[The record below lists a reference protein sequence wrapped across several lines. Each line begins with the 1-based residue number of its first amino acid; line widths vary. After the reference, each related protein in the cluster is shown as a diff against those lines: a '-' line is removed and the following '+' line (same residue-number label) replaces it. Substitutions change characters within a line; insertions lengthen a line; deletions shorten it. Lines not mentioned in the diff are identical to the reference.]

1 MKMLEPA
8 LHSAAGIK
16 KIEKLYPVYKDYLW
30 GGNKL
35 KERYGKITDL
45 SPCAESWE
53 LSFHADGMTRL
64 GDGKTLAEAATP
76 ADLGTRVAAFPAF
89 PLMIKLIDAKENLSV
104 QVHPTDE
111 YAMANEN
118 SFGKTEMWYIVE
130 GEAGAGIYLG
140 FSRDVTREEYEAAIK
155 EERLTELLNFYP
167 VKAGECY
174 MIPAGTVHAIGAGC
188 LICEIQQNSNLTYRV
203 YDYGRRD
210 KDGNTRPLHIEK
222 ALAVSDLTAYHHT
235 PPTGDLLAT
244 CPYFHV
250 EKHTVGGELSLATNG
265 ESFHALTCVSGS
277 GSIDGEPLAA
287 GDTFFVPAT
296 HGAYTLTG
304 SAKLILTKV

>member
-1 MKMLEPA
+1 MN
-8 LHSAAGIK
+8 
-16 KIEKLYPVYKDYLW
+16 IEKLYPVYQDYLW
-30 GGNKL
+30 GGNQL
-35 KERYGKITDL
+35 KERYGKKGAPA
-45 SPCAESWE
+45 PCAESWE
-53 LSFHADGMTRL
+53 LSFHADGKTRL

-76 ADLGTRVAAFPAF
+76 ADLGTRAAAFPAF
-89 PLMIKLIDAKENLSV
+89 PLMIKLIDAHENLSV

-130 GEAGAGIYLG
+130 AAAGAGIYLG

-155 EERLTELLNFYP
+155 EERLTALLNFFP

-174 MIPAGTVHAIGAGC
+174 MIPAGTVHAIGGGC
-188 LICEIQQNSNLTYRV
+188 LICEILQNSNLTYRV

-222 ALAVSDLTAYHHT
+222 ALAVSDLRRYQ
-235 PPTGDLLAT
+235 PPKLPDGVLGKS
-244 CPYFHV
+244 PYFHV
-250 EKHTVGGELSLATNG
+250 EKHTVKGLISLATNG
-265 ESFHALTCVSGS
+265 ESFHALTCVCGS
-277 GSIDGEPLAA
+277 GAIEGQPFAA

-296 HGAYTLTG
+296 HGAYTLSG
-304 SAKLILTKV
+304 NAELILTKV